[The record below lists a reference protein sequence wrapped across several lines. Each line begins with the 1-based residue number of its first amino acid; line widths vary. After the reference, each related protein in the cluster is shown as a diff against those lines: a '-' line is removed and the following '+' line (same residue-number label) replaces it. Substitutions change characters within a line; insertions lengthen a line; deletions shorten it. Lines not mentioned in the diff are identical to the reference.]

1 MRREK
6 GIKNFL
12 TICNRTLPDAKIERG
27 IMGDFITSDYK
38 LRKGEVLKGDFSISD
53 YKLRNGEFLD
63 ILYCPPV
70 INSSEDV
77 FDTKFIGALEISYG
91 PRGRWSNDERRKYK
105 FCRTFSQFEKEL
117 KRVLSLKRAR
127 KRKTARKDNTIRKEL
142 SRANARIKY
151 RR

>member
-6 GIKNFL
+6 GIKNLL
-12 TICNRTLPDAKIERG
+12 TVCNRTLPDAKIERG
-27 IMGDFITSDYK
+27 PRGD
-38 LRKGEVLKGDFSISD
+38 LSISD

-70 INSSEDV
+70 INSTEDA
-77 FDTKFIGALEISYG
+77 FDTKYIGVLEISYG
-91 PRGRWSNDERRKYK
+91 PRDRWSNDERRKYK

-127 KRKTARKDNTIRKEL
+127 KRKTAHHG
-142 SRANARIKY
+142 
-151 RR
+151 